1 MKIVYN
7 GKERELK
14 NGEKA
19 IDIAKELNAPKDI
32 IVAEINGRLIDLSAE
47 VKEDGEIKFFTFK
60 DKTGKKVFWHSSA
73 HVLATAVKRL
83 YPEAVLGI
91 GPAIDEGF
99 YYDIYNLKVGDNDLE
114 KIEKEMEKITK
125 ENFVFER
132 KDVSK
137 EEAKELLKDNKFKL
151 EIIEGVNGN
160 LSIYKDGEFYD
171 LCRGPLF
178 SLCYWIF
185 SYSLIQIVSV

>member
-60 DKTGKKVFWHSSA
+60 DKTGKKVFW
-73 HVLATAVKRL
+73 
-83 YPEAVLGI
+83 
-91 GPAIDEGF
+91 
-99 YYDIYNLKVGDNDLE
+99 
-114 KIEKEMEKITK
+114 
-125 ENFVFER
+125 
-132 KDVSK
+132 
-137 EEAKELLKDNKFKL
+137 
-151 EIIEGVNGN
+151 
-160 LSIYKDGEFYD
+160 
-171 LCRGPLF
+171 
-178 SLCYWIF
+178 
-185 SYSLIQIVSV
+185 